1 MRNFLPGILVLFSLN
16 SFALHP
22 THVSIVNMDIQR
34 DKMLIDYSFHIFLDD
49 YNYLLYGVFHDELAA
64 ARSDSTINMNNIIVK
79 NYIERNFQ
87 IIIDGKNRDSDF
99 KGIKME
105 DNDVWFY
112 FQVKLVQIPD
122 TIGISNKLFLGL
134 YRDQINLLILSD
146 GSDENGFTF
155 DFNNTEQR
163 FALKNI

>member
-1 MRNFLPGILVLFSLN
+1 MKIFLPGILVVFSLN
-16 SFALHP
+16 SFAAHP
-22 THVSIVNMDIQR
+22 SHVSIVNMDVQR
-34 DKMLIDYSFHIFLDD
+34 DKMLIDYSFHINLDD
-49 YNYLLYGVFHDELAA
+49 YNYLLYGVFHDELAE
-64 ARSDSTINMNNIIVK
+64 ARSDSTINMNNIIVR

-87 IIIDGKNRDSDF
+87 ITIDGKVPEPDF

-105 DNDVWFY
+105 ANDVWFY
-112 FQVKLVQIPD
+112 FQVKLAQIPD

-134 YRDQINLLILSD
+134 YRDQINLLILAD